1 MKSCQSTLTFSRI
14 IQLQHMKKFLGLII
28 VAFSLS
34 ANAGNVVTT
43 MFKTQVLISQGN
55 GKVNGC
61 GVRFVG
67 IQEITLNNQ
76 VVRVVD
82 GSFNVYSEGIGITK
96 AGMSTTNSNDVIQG
110 NRSSISTDIKSYWMR
125 RVGGS
130 VNQSVD
136 GKFSKS
142 TDTKGFLIQAIT
154 ADSFL
159 NLLQAVN
166 SDKEFQIGVTQ
177 LKDNGEWVFAG
188 KLTMGEVDLGRLQD
202 CLKTLFEIK

>member
-1 MKSCQSTLTFSRI
+1 MKSYQSTLTFSRI
-14 IQLQHMKKFLGLII
+14 IQLQHMKKFFGLIF

-125 RVGGS
+125 RAGGS

-177 LKDNGEWVFAG
+177 QKGNGEWVFAG
-188 KLTMGEVDLGRLQD
+188 KLTMEDVDSRRLQD
-202 CLKTLFEIK
+202 CLRTLFEIK